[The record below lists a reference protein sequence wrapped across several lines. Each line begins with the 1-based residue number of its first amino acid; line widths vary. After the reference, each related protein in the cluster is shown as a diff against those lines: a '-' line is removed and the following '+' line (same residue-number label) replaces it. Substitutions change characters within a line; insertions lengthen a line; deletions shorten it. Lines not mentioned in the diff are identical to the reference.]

1 MAACAL
7 LASRL
12 TYVPLWDG
20 RIYADCIVDAAVGR
34 LAPSTLRCSE
44 HASHAYML
52 FAGAIQ
58 MLSPGSYPLM
68 LVANGLLYVA
78 SCFAFFLIARLAFP
92 GPAHDVGRALLGVA
106 FALHPAV
113 LASVVLPTIDFPLL
127 PAFLWG
133 VVFVLRGQ
141 RAWLIA
147 VGLAMV
153 FTKETGVV
161 LYAALVGTYALFTLF
176 GPGGPAGNLRGTL
189 RASIPL
195 AIPLAVFAAY
205 LAYRA
210 TIPQATVVWAAGT
223 THQSIAKRFIVPRID
238 RPLASFLVMMLVL
251 NFAWIATAVVG
262 ADALVGARRF
272 IARAPARALEGTDG
286 NVVRFLVVL
295 GLVAAYALTRFTTYA
310 NTRYVLVA
318 LALLPVVMYASLVR
332 LGVGAVPRALVTGT
346 LAAGFAI
353 STVASVDPVSRTLYG
368 TFALGD
374 RSLFRLTRITH
385 ECCGAGRDQ
394 LVYNLQFTKLADLLS
409 DAMVAVRA
417 GDSTTVFVPHNMLW
431 ETLGKLDSA
440 TLRRTLRRTHTVW
453 PPLLEPDSLATRP
466 TPPRAVFLALP
477 NGDVAQGMKALSA
490 HYLVGP
496 PRRVSRGAYWLDVY
510 PLTSRDASLHGVETT
525 ARGKA
530 PLTTTH
536 ERSSTTGG

>member
-1 MAACAL
+1 
-7 LASRL
+7 
-12 TYVPLWDG
+12 VPLWDG
-20 RIYADCIVDAAVGR
+20 RIYADCIVNAAVGS
-34 LAPSTLRCSE
+34 LAPSTLRCAE
-44 HASHAYML
+44 HPTHAYML

-68 LVANGLLYVA
+68 LVANALLYLA
-78 SCFAFFLIARLAFP
+78 SCFAFFRITRLAFP

-113 LASVVLPTIDFPLL
+113 LASVVQPTIDFPLL

-133 VVFVLRGQ
+133 VVFMLRGQ
-141 RAWLIA
+141 RLWLIA
-147 VGLAMV
+147 VGLALV

-161 LYAALVGTYALFTLF
+161 LYAALVGTYALLALF
-176 GPGGPAGNLRGTL
+176 GPGGPARNLRATL
-189 RASIPL
+189 TRVV
-195 AIPLAVFAAY
+195 PLAVPLVVFAGY

-223 THQSIAKRFIVPRID
+223 THQSIVKRFVVPRLD

-262 ADALVGARRF
+262 ADAVIGARRF
-272 IARAPARALEGTDG
+272 IARAPARVLEGADSH
-286 NVVRFLVVL
+286 VVRFLVVL
-295 GLVAAYALTRFTTYA
+295 GLVTAYALTRFTTYA

-318 LALLPVVMYASLVR
+318 VALLPVVMYASLVR
-332 LGVGAVPRALVTGT
+332 LRVGAVPRAVVTGA
-346 LAAGFAI
+346 LAAGFAV
-353 STVASVDPVSRTLYG
+353 STVMSVDPVSRALYG

-417 GDSTTVFVPHNMLW
+417 GDSTTVFVPRDMLW

-440 TLRRTLRRTHTVW
+440 TLRRTLRREHTVW

-477 NGDVAQGMKALSA
+477 NGDVGQGIRTLSA
-490 HYLVGP
+490 YYVVGT
-496 PRRVSRGAYWLDVY
+496 PRRVSRGAYWLNVY
-510 PLTSRDASLHGVETT
+510 PLTLRGVPLQGAETAT
-525 ARGKA
+525 RGRA
-530 PLTTTH
+530 PLTITH
-536 ERSSTTGG
+536 ERSSTPGG